1 MRNLLIIALALVCFA
16 CKKES
21 FTNSASALLRTTADT
36 LHFDTVFTSTGSI
49 TQLVKIIN
57 DNNKGIHVSSVR
69 LAGGN
74 NSPFRINVDGVAGP
88 EVNDIDISGN
98 DSIYVFVTVSIQPN
112 SANLPFIVRDSI
124 EINYNGNTKYVQ
136 LDAYGRNAHFMRDH
150 KITGSEIWNNDLPYV
165 ILGRLTVDTNAILTI
180 NQGCRIYM
188 HADAPFI
195 VNGTLVVN
203 GEHHDSSR
211 VVFAGDRLDEPYR
224 HYPASYPGIVFTN
237 VSRNNLLNY
246 AIIKNAYQGI
256 VVTDPSPGTKLTLN
270 ETIIDNAYDAGILGI
285 NTSIKARNV
294 LISNCGKNILL
305 VNGGDYDFN
314 HCTAASFSSN
324 LGVHRDP
331 VLLLTN
337 YLLQESNDLNAVFRN
352 CIFWGENNG
361 LVPDEVKVLK
371 QGNNAFNVIFDQVLW
386 RVQNPPLN
394 IIANG
399 IINNQDPKFD
409 SINTSEKFYSF
420 QLKHDSPAID
430 KGVNTGV
437 STDLNGRPRPVG
449 LPDLG
454 AYEKQ

>member
-1 MRNLLIIALALVCFA
+1 MKPVRNLLIIALALVCFA

-74 NSPFRINVDGVAGP
+74 NSSFRINVDGVAGP
-88 EVNDIDISGN
+88 EVNDIDISAN

-203 GEHHDSSR
+203 GDHHDSSR

-256 VVTDPSPGTKLTLN
+256 VVTDPSP
-270 ETIIDNAYDAGILGI
+270 
-285 NTSIKARNV
+285 V
-294 LISNCGKNILL
+294 LS
-305 VNGGDYDFN
+305 
-314 HCTAASFSSN
+314 A
-324 LGVHRDP
+324 
-331 VLLLTN
+331 
-337 YLLQESNDLNAVFRN
+337 
-352 CIFWGENNG
+352 
-361 LVPDEVKVLK
+361 
-371 QGNNAFNVIFDQVLW
+371 
-386 RVQNPPLN
+386 
-394 IIANG
+394 
-399 IINNQDPKFD
+399 
-409 SINTSEKFYSF
+409 
-420 QLKHDSPAID
+420 
-430 KGVNTGV
+430 
-437 STDLNGRPRPVG
+437 
-449 LPDLG
+449 
-454 AYEKQ
+454 